1 MFNRLMLVAALTLP
15 FAAFA
20 QTETPT
26 SNPAASAAK
35 SPAAKSQKAQRFD
48 ALDTNK
54 DGFISRQEAA
64 PRPQLVKNFD
74 SIDKNRDGKLS
85 KQEMTEARQARRA
98 AKQGAAPVQ
107 KG

>member
-15 FAAFA
+15 LTAFA
-20 QTETPT
+20 QAPT
-26 SNPAASAAK
+26 TNPTAPAAK
-35 SPAAKSQKAQRFD
+35 SPNVTSQKGQRFD
-48 ALDTNK
+48 VLDTNK

-64 PRPQLVKNFD
+64 ARPQLVKNFD

-98 AKQGAAPVQ
+98 AKN
-107 KG
+107 KS